1 MFALSHGAEHPRTIL
16 VMAPSLFLTV
26 TIEREAGATGDEIHI
41 HPGGQGF
48 WVSRLLAQLGCSP
61 VLCGPLGGEAGTA
74 LKSLVRGWGVALSP
88 VDIGAATPCLVYDR
102 RSGRRELLARDRP
115 VALKRHE
122 ADDLYGAVLS
132 GALEAG
138 RCVVVGAHPGD
149 VLPGDVFE
157 RLGAD
162 FRRLGVAVAA
172 DLHGWQLDAYLR
184 YGRLELLKVSD
195 EDLLADGRI
204 QNLGETEV
212 ASALRRLARHDAR
225 CIVASRA
232 ERGALMA
239 TDGNLFRAV
248 PPLLDVVDHIGSG
261 DSMTAALIA
270 ALIDGANPGDALR
283 MGCAAGAANVTRH
296 GLGSAS
302 AELIRRLAATVEVQR
317 IEAA

>member
-1 MFALSHGAEHPRTIL
+1 MFALSHRAEDPRTVL

-26 TIEREAGATGDEIHI
+26 TVEREAGATGDEIHI

-48 WVSRLLAQLGCSP
+48 WVARLLAQLGCAP

-74 LKSLVRGWGVALSP
+74 LKSLVRGWGVDLSP

-102 RSGRRELLARDRP
+102 RSGRRELLARDRA

-122 ADDLYGAVLS
+122 ADDLYGAVLD

-157 RLGAD
+157 RLGGD
-162 FRRLGVAVAA
+162 LRRLGVAVAA

-184 YGRLELLKVSD
+184 HGRLELLKVSD

-204 QNLGETEV
+204 QNLGEPEV
-212 ASALRRLARHDAR
+212 VSALHRLARHDVR
-225 CIVASRA
+225 FIVVSRA

-239 TDGNLFRAV
+239 TDGAFFRAV
-248 PPLLDVVDHIGSG
+248 PPLLEVVDHTGAG

-270 ALIDGANPGDALR
+270 ALIDGADPSQALR

-302 AELIRRLAATVEVQR
+302 AELIRRLADTVDVQR